1 MSDKSEKKEKS
12 QEIYD
17 KNVETDEEWDKEF
30 FKQLIEDVS
39 ENRNIQQCISCGRCV
54 GDCPAA
60 KISNYNSRKIIEKV
74 LKGDKSVL
82 KDSDIWYCF
91 LCERCKRVCPKEGI
105 NIPLLIINLRNES
118 FKRGY
123 GPKYNDL
130 TKYVEMA
137 ERFLTNATV
146 LEEPLGEEIPVRRV
160 EEIDKICDFARIKYV
175 FKASDKYGKLK
186 SLLQEK
192 EKEQKEEKEN

>member
-1 MSDKSEKKEKS
+1 MSEKSEKKEKS
-12 QEIYD
+12 KEVFDNKI
-17 KNVETDEEWDKEF
+17 ETDEEWDKDF
-30 FKQLIEDVS
+30 FKELVDDVS

-60 KISNYNSRKIIEKV
+60 KISDFNSRKIIEKV

-105 NIPLLIINLRNES
+105 DIPLLIINLRNES
-118 FKRGY
+118 FKQGF

-137 ERFLTNATV
+137 ERYLINGTV
-146 LEEPLGEEIPVRRV
+146 LEEPLGGDLPVDRV

-175 FKASDKYGKLK
+175 FKASKKYGKLDR
-186 SLLQEK
+186 LLHEK
-192 EKEQKEEKEN
+192 EKEEAKNS